1 MKSRTK
7 KTILLATAITTLLSV
22 TVVIA
27 VISRV
32 KKASTAND
40 EFKTVLDGLV
50 NVGTITRVQEVAIHS
65 ALIAA
70 KEAAIAND
78 EIETIK

>member
-1 MKSRTK
+1 MNIIERK
-7 KTILLATAITTLLSV
+7 KPLVATAITTLLSA

-27 VISRV
+27 VISMV
-32 KKASTAND
+32 KKTSIAND

-70 KEAAIAND
+70 KEAAITND
-78 EIETIK
+78 GIGT

>member
-1 MKSRTK
+1 MKSRAK
-7 KTILLATAITTLLSV
+7 KITLTAITTLLSA
-22 TVVIA
+22 TVVVA
-27 VISRV
+27 VISKV

-50 NVGTITRVQEVAIHS
+50 NAGTITRVQEVAIHS

-70 KEAAIAND
+70 KEAAKAND
-78 EIETIK
+78 EMGQ

>member
-1 MKSRTK
+1 MKKRTK
-7 KTILLATAITTLLSV
+7 IITPVATVIISLISA
-22 TVVIA
+22 TVAIA
-27 VISRV
+27 VISMV

-50 NVGTITRVQEVAIHS
+50 NVGTITRVQAVAIRS

-70 KEAAIAND
+70 KDSAIAND
-78 EIETIK
+78 